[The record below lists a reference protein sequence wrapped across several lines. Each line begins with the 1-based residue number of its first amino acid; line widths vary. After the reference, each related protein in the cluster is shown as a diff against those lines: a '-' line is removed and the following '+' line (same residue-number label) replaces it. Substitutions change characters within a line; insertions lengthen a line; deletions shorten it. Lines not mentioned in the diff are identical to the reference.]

1 MRTWRLLLAVV
12 MLAPGAVPAFAAEP
26 ATLIKARGLYNT
38 ADYDAAIDAA
48 GEARRLPD
56 WADAAAVVQGRAYLE
71 RYRQR
76 ADPADLAAGR
86 EALQSARPSRLV
98 ARDGIDQLVG
108 VGQWLY
114 LSDWFGSAADLFDN
128 ALTQSV
134 LLTAR
139 ERLQLLD
146 WWANAVDRSA
156 QSRPADRRAAAYAEL
171 LARMEDEIRR
181 DPSSPVANYWLPVSA
196 RGVGDL
202 DRAWDAAAAGW
213 VRSTFSSDTWFP
225 VREDLDRF
233 VTQVLVVERSRARSG
248 FEQPEATRA
257 MRDQWAQLKQQWK

>member
-1 MRTWRLLLAVV
+1 MLTWRLLLAIV
-12 MLAPGAVPAFAAEP
+12 MLPHGAAPVFAAEP

-38 ADYDAAIDAA
+38 AEYDAAIEAA

-86 EALQSARPSRLV
+86 EALQFARPSRL
-98 ARDGIDQLVG
+98 APRDNIDQLVG

-114 LSDWFGSAADLFDN
+114 LSDWFGSAAGLFDN

-134 LLTAR
+134 LLTRR
-139 ERLQLLD
+139 ERLLLLD
-146 WWANAVDRSA
+146 WWATAVDRSA
-156 QSRPADRRAAAYAEL
+156 QSRPSDRRAPAYAQL

-202 DRAWDAAAAGW
+202 DRAWDEAANGW
-213 VRSTFSSDTWFP
+213 VRSTLSSETSFP

-248 FEQPEATRA
+248 FEQPEAALA
-257 MRDQWAQLKQQWK
+257 MQEQWQQLKQQWK